1 MTSRDFPI
9 DRRLF
14 IGGIGATL
22 VGGCVSCP
30 DELTGPRAPGTL
42 ALSDAH
48 AHFFNMSD
56 LPVRG
61 FIEHV
66 LVPNRAPR
74 LIGLAAALG
83 DLGHWLKRWSPTV
96 AREGRGL
103 YSRLGDI
110 PERHVSGGEYARIVA
125 DRVND
130 QASATPIAADFTGDD
145 RTPVFAPEL
154 TLAES
159 YGALAI
165 VLAGDATS
173 LVRSADGRANPP
185 IVSPSDIEAILAGDR
200 AVPSSASLTADDPC
214 AMRTV
219 SCPDSAGAGCAAESC
234 EEPDASLDLQWA
246 RIKALAKWL
255 WEIMQGRCNH
265 VRDYLARTRTDVD
278 GETWRPHLVVHH
290 LVDYD
295 RWLADAPAPASS
307 HDDQIAF
314 WTELARARADE
325 LRLVT
330 FGGYDPLKHAE
341 ERLAGRPSQFDRLQR
356 YFLAGP
362 DAARKIDGFK
372 LYPPMGFKPFGNRG
386 CDYEGRE
393 RARGIVSS
401 RWSSERHLIGH
412 DIGEEVNRSL
422 ADFYRFCIDHR
433 APVLSHAISGN
444 QAACCFGQR
453 ANSSHWADL
462 FERHAEYRGLRLCLG
477 HIVYDARCFIHAVEG
492 LGQRPPRPAPDHVW
506 ALHGTARLLQMSRAG
521 QADVYADIGYL
532 SEVLDDGGGQPGS
545 TAVAF
550 FQALKWFCEQYDPDC
565 RRILFGTDWI
575 MIGQEPGYERYVE
588 RIRQGMIG
596 ADWPERWQGN
606 LLRDNLREFLRIA

>member
-1 MTSRDFPI
+1 MISRDFPI

-22 VGGCVSCP
+22 VGGCVTCP
-30 DELTGPRAPGTL
+30 EDLSAPRAAGTL
-42 ALSDAH
+42 DLSDVH

-56 LPVRG
+56 LPVGG

-83 DLGHWLKRWSPTV
+83 DLGRFLKLFSPTV

-103 YSRLGDI
+103 YFEFAEI
-110 PERHVSGGEYARIVA
+110 PEHHISADRYARMVA
-125 DRVND
+125 ERIN
-130 QASATPIAADFTGDD
+130 ARAEAAPIAAGFTGDG
-145 RTPVFAPEL
+145 PVFAPEL
-154 TLAES
+154 TLSES
-159 YGALAI
+159 YGALAV
-165 VLAGDATS
+165 VLTGGTTS
-173 LVRSADGRANPP
+173 FAPSGEGRVIPP
-185 IVSPSDIEAILAGDR
+185 TVSPSDIETILAGDV
-200 AVPSSASLTADDPC
+200 AVLSSALLASDEPC

-219 SCPDSAGAGCAAESC
+219 SCPDSASSGCAAESC

-278 GETWRPHLVVHH
+278 GEIWRPHLVVHH

-295 RWLADAPAPASS
+295 RWIGDGPASASS
-307 HDDQIAF
+307 HDAQIAF
-314 WTELARARADE
+314 WTEFARARARE

-356 YFLAGP
+356 YFLASAGAP
-362 DAARKIDGFK
+362 RKIDGFK
-372 LYPPMGFKPFGNRG
+372 LYPPMGFKPFGNER
-386 CDYEGRE
+386 CDYAGRD

-401 RWSSERHLIGH
+401 RWARERYLIGH
-412 DIGEEVNRSL
+412 DIGEEINRSL

-453 ANSSHWADL
+453 ANPSHWADL
-462 FERHAEYRGLRLCLG
+462 FERHAEYRELRLCLG
-477 HIVYDARCFIHAVEG
+477 HIVNDARCFIHAVEG
-492 LGQRPPRPAPDHVW
+492 LRLAPPRPAPDHVW
-506 ALHGTARLLQMSRAG
+506 ALHGTARLLQMSRVG
-521 QADVYADIGYL
+521 QADVFADIGYL
-532 SEVLDDGGGQPGS
+532 SEVLVDRG

-550 FQALKWFCEQYDPDC
+550 FEALKWFCEQYDPDC

-575 MIGQEPGYERYVE
+575 MIGQEIGYEHYVE

-596 ADWPERWQGN
+596 ANWPEQWQRN
-606 LLRDNLREFLRIA
+606 LLRDNLREFLRIV